1 MRSHLRALNI
11 ARAFRGADMKE
22 DLLPDWDP
30 KGEAWPLLFT
40 YVNMVDAESFRATV
54 KIRGALVAI
63 IHPAD
68 GSCWLDGVYPGGT
81 AASGMSVDD
90 AYANFREFLTGIIQ
104 DMADDCGTLAAFDE
118 WMRTFVTSTD
128 ETTLGTWRDGVLK
141 VRSNAPGT
149 PLLERRDSE
158 GWTPDFAVHEVTSTA
173 IVRAGYDRSLPAQI
187 AA

>member
-1 MRSHLRALNI
+1 
-11 ARAFRGADMKE
+11 MKE
-22 DLLPDWDP
+22 DLLADWDP

-54 KIRGALVAI
+54 EIRGALVAI

-81 AASGMSVDD
+81 AASGTNVDD
-90 AYANFREFLTGIIQ
+90 AYANFREFITGIIQ

-118 WMRTFVTSTD
+118 WMRLFVTSID

-149 PLLERRDSE
+149 PPLERRDSE

-173 IVRAGYDRSLPAQI
+173 IVRAGHDRSLPAQI